1 MIMKKLILGLLMAV
15 SFYSNAQEYKIE
27 EKAVTGIFEV
37 PNKSKTEIFS
47 AISKWI
53 SINYNSGKSVT
64 QLSDAEGG
72 NIVVKGI
79 NEITYS
85 NNSRILY
92 PNMKSIPDVSIMKF
106 NHLIEINVK
115 DNKYRIIYKI
125 VDIYYEPSVT
135 AYLTAEMIKMNYD
148 CINLIGI
155 SDSALLAI
163 SDYSETNL
171 KKGLIGK
178 EKREKY
184 RESLKPMYEELNSK
198 IVTEMKTTMLLINK
212 SITATSDG
220 W

>member
-1 MIMKKLILGLLMAV
+1 MKKTVLGLLMLV

-27 EKAVTGIFEV
+27 EKAVTGVFEV
-37 PNKSKTEIFS
+37 PNKSKSEIFS

-72 NIVVKGI
+72 NIVIKGI

-85 NNSRILY
+85 NNAGILY
-92 PNMKSIPDVSIMKF
+92 PNTKSISDTSIMKF

-125 VDIYYEPSVT
+125 VDIYYEPPAT

-155 SDSALLAI
+155 PDSTILLI
-163 SDYSETNL
+163 GDFNDTNL

-184 RESLKPMYEELNSK
+184 RLALKPMYEELNSN

>member
-1 MIMKKLILGLLMAV
+1 MNKIILLMLV
-15 SFYSNAQEYKIE
+15 LICSNNLKAQEYKLSE
-27 EKAVTGIFEV
+27 RSVTGVFDV
-37 PNKSKTEIFS
+37 PNKTKADIFS

-53 SINYNSGKSVT
+53 SINYNSSKTVV

-85 NNSRILY
+85 NNARILY
-92 PNMKSIPDVSIMKF
+92 PNTKSIPEISNMKF

-125 VDIYYEPSVT
+125 VDIYYDTSET
-135 AYLTAEMIKMNYD
+135 AYLTSEMIKMNND
-148 CINLIGI
+148 GINLIGI
-155 SDSALLAI
+155 PDSTLLLLSDFM
-163 SDYSETNL
+163 DNNL

-184 RESLKPMYEELNSK
+184 KQALKPMYDALNSN
-198 IVTEMKTTMLLINK
+198 IVTDIKNTMLLINK
-212 SITATSDG
+212 SVTATSEG